1 MKEIRAV
8 LAQMMFLQLW
18 FEAVSAAYR
27 AEAAF
32 STAKIDLC

>member
-1 MKEIRAV
+1 MKEIRGM

-18 FEAVSAAYR
+18 FEAASAGYR

-32 STAKIDLC
+32 ATANIDLC